1 SDVPGLLY
9 VATGPT
15 ATRCTTLRLVRH
27 KLHTPMDRRHSGGS
41 NLATARRRRRR
52 ECCFVGA
59 AIFSFWGTGSGGSS
73 SSSNAVSAFGFGGG
87 LSPHSLSRSLG
98 WVGEVIPSRSARPAR
113 RRPRA
118 PSSPGEGEALSATG
132 RRESAFVVTD
142 GATSVTASTT
152 SDWRDLSIEEETVL
166 CERIVENRRV
176 QDLQLELERKE
187 SRPVTVQEW
196 AVAAGHPSAHQ
207 LMAALQ
213 EGRKAQRT
221 LVLCHQGLVR
231 SVAYRYKQVSR
242 SLSLDD
248 LTQEGNVGLLQAVE
262 KFDPTKGTRFSSYAV
277 FRIKASILRALADKD
292 RLVRVPVHAQD
303 TAMRILAASHALE
316 LEAGGVP
323 PTDAQLALALGM
335 PEASVT
341 LYRKSSLPQ
350 NVADLDS
357 PALRGSPETGRGG
370 SAAAGRGRMG
380 GEQWPWEAS
389 QLAQAHVVRRDMMR
403 AMAACLS
410 PTEERA
416 LRLRTM
422 ELSAEGIRKMVFRSI
437 AKLQASDEANGLLL
451 AYADL
456 V

>member
-1 SDVPGLLY
+1 MITYHRNVRPSHHSTPSLTCLHISPPPQPHGS
-9 VATGPT
+9 
-15 ATRCTTLRLVRH
+15 VRH
-27 KLHTPMDRRHSGGS
+27 S
-41 NLATARRRRRR
+41 
-52 ECCFVGA
+52 
-59 AIFSFWGTGSGGSS
+59 I
-73 SSSNAVSAFGFGGG
+73 
-87 LSPHSLSRSLG
+87 
-98 WVGEVIPSRSARPAR
+98 
-113 RRPRA
+113 
-118 PSSPGEGEALSATG
+118 G
-132 RRESAFVVTD
+132 R
-142 GATSVTASTT
+142 
-152 SDWRDLSIEEETVL
+152 
-166 CERIVENRRV
+166 C
-176 QDLQLELERKE
+176 E
-187 SRPVTVQEW
+187 SR
-196 AVAAGHPSAHQ
+196 
-207 LMAALQ
+207 
-213 EGRKAQRT
+213 RT
-221 LVLCHQGLVR
+221 G
-231 SVAYRYKQVSR
+231 RYKQISR

-248 LTQEGNVGLLQAVE
+248 LTQEGNVGLLHAVD

-303 TAMRILAASHALE
+303 TAMRILAASHALQ
-316 LEAGGVP
+316 LESGGVP

-350 NVADLDS
+350 DVADLDS

-370 SAAAGRGRMG
+370 GTAVGGRGRMG

-416 LRLRTM
+416 LRLRFGLEGMGAAGGAGAAERAGGALTFKEIGRTM